1 MKKNIIDLAQT
12 CLGCKKPSCQKGCPV
27 NTPIAEMIRR
37 FLAGEIDQAGEM
49 LFENNPLSAICSIVC
64 PHEKHCEGHCI
75 LNKKFTPVS
84 VGEIENYISDRYIRN
99 IKFKKP
105 EIKKDNNI
113 AIVGCGPAGVSLA
126 IIMAKK
132 GYNITMYEEHY
143 LIGGVVRYGIPD
155 FRLNKTILDVFYKR
169 LKELGVEFRFNTPVG
184 KHITISE
191 LFRDGFSAVFIG
203 TGVWA
208 PKKLG
213 IKGESLGNVSFAI
226 NYLKQPE
233 AIALGKSVVVIGAGN
248 VAMDTARTAI
258 RSGAKK
264 VIVMYRRGFENMSAE
279 KYEIECAKLD
289 GVKFELFREPL
300 ELYKDGVRYKTTNK
314 EINEEGFIKADSIIV
329 AIGQNPRDRIVSNN
343 KGIETNEQGFIVT
356 DEFGRTTREGVFASG
371 DVVTGAKTVVEA
383 VAFSKKVSIAI
394 EEFLEQKK

>member
-1 MKKNIIDLAQT
+1 MKKNIIDLAKT

-27 NTPIAEMIRR
+27 NTPIADMIRQ
-37 FLAGEIDQAGEM
+37 FLAGDIDRAGEM
-49 LFENNPLSAICSIVC
+49 LFENNPLSSICSIVC

-99 IKFKKP
+99 KKLKSP
-105 EIKKDNNI
+105 ETKKDENI
-113 AIVGCGPAGVSLA
+113 AIVGCGPAGISLA
-126 IIMAKK
+126 ILMAKK
-132 GYNITMYEEHY
+132 GYDITMYDEHH
-143 LIGGVVRYGIPD
+143 LLGGVVRYGIPD
-155 FRLNKTILDVFYKR
+155 FRLDKSILDVFYKR
-169 LKELGVEFRFNTPVG
+169 LKEFGVKIRFNTPVG

-191 LFRDGFSAVFIG
+191 LFRDGFDAVFIG

-226 NYLKQPE
+226 NYLKNPE
-233 AIALGKSVVVIGAGN
+233 VVNLGKNVIVIGAGN
-248 VAMDTARTAI
+248 VAMDTARTAA
-258 RSGAKK
+258 RNGAKK
-264 VIVMYRRGFENMSAE
+264 VMIMYRRGFENMSAE

-289 GVKFELFREPL
+289 GVRFELFKEPIELRE
-300 ELYKDGVRYKTTNK
+300 DGVRYKTTNK
-314 EINEEGFIKADSIIV
+314 ENNEEGFLKADTIII
-329 AIGQNPRDRIVSNN
+329 AISQSPRDRIVSHN

-383 VAFSKKVSIAI
+383 VAFSKRVSVAM
-394 EEFLEQKK
+394 EEYLEQKR